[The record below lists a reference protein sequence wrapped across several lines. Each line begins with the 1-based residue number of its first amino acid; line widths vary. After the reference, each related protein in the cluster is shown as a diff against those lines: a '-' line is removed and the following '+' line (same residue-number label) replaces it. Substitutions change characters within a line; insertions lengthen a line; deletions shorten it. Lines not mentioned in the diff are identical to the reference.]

1 MHTAR
6 FTGKGSRE
14 SKVLNSHLILHLFHL
29 NELQGRKS
37 REMSYSVCIIDN
49 DIPASGQQAQAL
61 GITDTGLLNRANLQ
75 LLLQTE
81 TWPDEI
87 IKKLAERLVAET
99 DANGLN
105 PKWDVYGFTNPSFYI
120 NALND
125 GFFRSDVLVFDWE
138 YPGAQNATATNSESI
153 LKEIVERTFCL
164 IFVFSKAD
172 KKDEIET
179 ILAKPEFQPYKERL
193 QYLDKAKDGAEQT
206 SILLQR
212 ADEMYAANFS
222 FKFASVLRNR
232 SVQCADQILADM
244 GKASLNDVKN
254 LLAAGGSGK
263 KDFIDFLAERF
274 RASLASEDIYDLV
287 EKIPTSAVADNP
299 VNVNLASSV
308 WSYRLYF
315 SQETGDELVRRG
327 DIVSVKGMFHLV
339 LSADCDLGR
348 FWKKNLGIINTVAL
362 HELSQTNISLFQM
375 LTLSA
380 APADLRDKNL
390 QSLLG
395 KIGGLSEGPFVLP
408 FVSVDGKF
416 VNFIAVPKD
425 LNSIK
430 IDTPKDWNKAN
441 GKALGSHPMKY
452 PYWPDAK
459 RICTV
464 SEPFL
469 TPVIQH
475 IFNTIAG
482 YGVPDYPV
490 HMKEILK
497 DILDEFSKTVIPV
510 AVTALSG
517 APQSPAATV

>member
-1 MHTAR
+1 
-6 FTGKGSRE
+6 
-14 SKVLNSHLILHLFHL
+14 LILDPFRLKD
-29 NELQGRKS
+29 LQGRKS

-49 DIPASGQQAQAL
+49 DIPASGTQAQAL

-75 LLLQTE
+75 LLLQKE
-81 TWPDEI
+81 IWPDEI
-87 IKKLAERLVAET
+87 IKTLAERLLTET

-172 KKDEIET
+172 KKDEIEA

-206 SILLQR
+206 GILLQR

-244 GKASLNDVKN
+244 GAASLNDVKN
-254 LLAAGGSGK
+254 LLAAGDSGK

-274 RASLASEDIYDLV
+274 RTSLASESIYDLV
-287 EKIPTSAVADNP
+287 EKIPATVVAGSPPD
-299 VNVNLASSV
+299 VNLASSV

-315 SQETGDELVRRG
+315 RQATGDDLVRRG
-327 DIVSVKGMFHLV
+327 DIVRVDDRFLFV
-339 LSADCDLGR
+339 LSADCDLVR
-348 FWKKNLGIINTVAL
+348 LWVKNLGIVNAVSL
-362 HELSQTNISLFQM
+362 HELDRTNASLRDL
-375 LTLSA
+375 LTLVVKPEKLSG
-380 APADLRDKNL
+380 KGVS
-390 QSLLG
+390 SLLG
-395 KIGGLSEGPFVLP
+395 NIGELSEGPFVLP
-408 FVSVDGKF
+408 FVPVGGTLK
-416 VNFIAVPKD
+416 NFIAIPKE
-425 LNSIK
+425 LVSIR
-430 IDTPKDWNKAN
+430 IPTPGNWINFTAN
-441 GKALGSHPMKY
+441 EKKYHPMKY
-452 PYWPDAK
+452 SYWQGAQ
-459 RICTV
+459 RICTI

-469 TPVIQH
+469 TPVVQH
-475 IFNTIAG
+475 VLGALGGN
-482 YGVPDYPV
+482 GVPDYPDEMRDV
-490 HMKEILK
+490 LK
-497 DILDEFSKTVIPV
+497 QMLDDFSKTAIPV
-510 AVTALSG
+510 AAAALPGAQQPPVVTA
-517 APQSPAATV
+517 